1 MWGNAIESRLERSLS
16 LLIADRISLFSSG
29 IQHMLM
35 AEGGFQR
42 IDVAESRRELLQY
55 VAAFKYDVV
64 LIDTRLDDSDGA
76 ELLRQIRI
84 RRPEQQ
90 VLFIGR
96 WKNEIF
102 LQQCLLIGL
111 QGYILRNTSLN
122 ELHRAIKIVASGAE
136 FFSREISSK
145 VIRMA
150 AEPGALYGLV
160 NDKLNDRELEV
171 LKRIVKEYSNDEI
184 ADEMHI
190 SLSMVKKYRASLLV
204 KAKCKNSAGLVLF
217 AIKTGLIPMNSLS
230 NDTKA

>member
-1 MWGNAIESRLERSLS
+1 MWGSPVESRFEGSLS

-29 IQHMLM
+29 VQHMLM

-42 IDVAESRRELLQY
+42 IDVADSRRELLQY
-55 VAAFKYDVV
+55 ISAFKYDVL
-64 LIDTRLDDSDGA
+64 LIDTRLDNADGA
-76 ELLRQIRI
+76 ELLRQIRV

-96 WKNEIF
+96 WKNELF

-111 QGYILRNTSLN
+111 QGYILRDTSLK
-122 ELHRAIKIVASGAE
+122 ELYRAIRIIASGGE

-160 NDKLNDRELEV
+160 SDKLNDRELEV

-190 SLSMVKKYRASLLV
+190 SLSMVKKYRSSLLS
-204 KAKCKNSAGLVLF
+204 KAKCRNSAGLVLF
-217 AIKTGLIPMNSLS
+217 ALRMGLIPMPDKYNHV
-230 NDTKA
+230 DR